1 MRYIKLINKV
11 CYNCSMN
18 ENIKQE
24 NIKIEFKQSTVDDL
38 LGFSKILNKDV
49 NVMIE
54 EALEQYF
61 ENEQK
66 KLIEKGIDEDAS
78 MTNLDYDE
86 FWDGLDIG

>member
-1 MRYIKLINKV
+1 MKDTV
-11 CYNCSMN
+11 
-18 ENIKQE
+18 NIQ
-24 NIKIEFKQSTVDDL
+24 FKQSTIDDL

-66 KLIEKGIDEDAS
+66 KLIEKGIEEDAS

>member
-1 MRYIKLINKV
+1 MQDTITI
-11 CYNCSMN
+11 
-18 ENIKQE
+18 Q
-24 NIKIEFKQSTVDDL
+24 FKQSTIDDL
-38 LGFSKILNKDV
+38 LGFSEILKKDV
-49 NVMIE
+49 NVIIE

-66 KLIEKGIDEDAS
+66 KLIEKGIEEDAS

>member
-1 MRYIKLINKV
+1 MKDTINI
-11 CYNCSMN
+11 N
-18 ENIKQE
+18 
-24 NIKIEFKQSTVDDL
+24 FKQSTIDDL
-38 LGFSKILNKDV
+38 IGFSEILKKDV

-54 EALEQYF
+54 EALELYF

>member
-1 MRYIKLINKV
+1 M
-11 CYNCSMN
+11 
-18 ENIKQE
+18 EQ

-38 LGFSKILNKDV
+38 IGFSELLNKDV

-66 KLIEKGIDEDAS
+66 KLIEKGIEEDAS

-86 FWDGLDIG
+86 FWDGLDLG